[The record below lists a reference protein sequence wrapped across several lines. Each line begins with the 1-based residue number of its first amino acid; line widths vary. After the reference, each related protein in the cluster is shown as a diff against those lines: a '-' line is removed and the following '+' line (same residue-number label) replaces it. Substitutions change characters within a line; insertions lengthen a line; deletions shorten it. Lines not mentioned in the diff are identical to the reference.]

1 MVRLFVVLGFALLAG
16 GAYAIF
22 DGWPYRVLERGFT
35 EVILG
40 GLSAVAGLILIALA
54 AVLAEVRRL
63 KGLVSG
69 AMAAVALSEP
79 RVVEPPVS
87 KEAPARPGSVLE
99 KASEPEAKPVGIAT
113 TLAVGAGAAAVAGA
127 LTSLAKGEEKPEEK
141 ANADTDQAEKAE
153 QGDSVH
159 AERAEAVAEPVQAP
173 STAASDIDDW
183 LLPPLSPV
191 LDVAPVDVRPDE
203 QEGNGEANEKAED
216 TQDKPEHPA
225 AADIDEASH
234 PIDQEADA
242 AAEPGVAA
250 DEPEAE
256 RDEDE
261 RDDASM
267 PETVPAASSE
277 DRLWWPR
284 IDRPTREET
293 SSSVDDEFNAL
304 RDQLVGVVNAPEVEP
319 PRRDR
324 GIPDVAE
331 SWMAP
336 RPWPPVTQPR
346 DPGALS
352 EVETEAADK
361 AATEEEKVERTPEE
375 DKLSVSEQETA
386 SEAEPAPQQVVAP
399 VSVEADASPVEK
411 AEPSVTDAKAADDAQ
426 PDEAKI
432 AEAKTAETK
441 PDEEPAASDEGV
453 IGAYQVG
460 EAQFTMFADGSIHA
474 RTPDGDYVFAS
485 MDELKAYLASEKD
498 KLGA

>member
-16 GAYAIF
+16 GAYAIV

-40 GLSAVAGLILIALA
+40 GLSLVAGLILLALA

-69 AMAAVALSEP
+69 VMAVATLSEP
-79 RVVEPPVS
+79 RADQRPTPNP
-87 KEAPARPGSVLE
+87 APALD
-99 KASEPEAKPVGIAT
+99 KAPEPEVKPVGIAT

-127 LTSLAKGEEKPEEK
+127 LTSLAKTEEKPGEK
-141 ANADTDQAEKAE
+141 AAADADQAVKAQE
-153 QGDSVH
+153 GDNARSDL
-159 AERAEAVAEPVQAP
+159 AEAVAEPVQAP
-173 STAASDIDDW
+173 STAASEIDDW
-183 LLPPLSPV
+183 LLPPVSPV
-191 LDVAPVDVRPDE
+191 LDVAPADVRSDE
-203 QEGNGEANEKAED
+203 RGADDEANEKAED
-216 TQDKPEHPA
+216 AQDKPKHLD
-225 AADIDEASH
+225 AADIGETAH
-234 PIDQEADA
+234 PVGTKGDDPAEPDA
-242 AAEPGVAA
+242 AGV
-250 DEPEAE
+250 DEPETKQ
-256 RDEDE
+256 DEDR
-261 RDDASM
+261 RDGVSK
-267 PETVPAASSE
+267 PEIVPASSSE
-277 DRLWWPR
+277 DQLWWPR
-284 IDRPTREET
+284 IDRPTREEPT
-293 SSSVDDEFNAL
+293 SSVDDEFNAL
-304 RDQLVGVVNAPEVEP
+304 RDQLAGVVNAPEVEP

-324 GIPDVAE
+324 GAPDVAE

-352 EVETEAADK
+352 EVETEPADK
-361 AATEEEKVERTPEE
+361 AATEEMKVGQASEE
-375 DKLSVSEQETA
+375 DEPTVPEQETA
-386 SEAEPAPQQVVAP
+386 SEPEPTPQEVAEP

-411 AEPSVTDAKAADDAQ
+411 AEPSADDAKTVDAKAADAKAI
-426 PDEAKI
+426 EA
-432 AEAKTAETK
+432 K

-460 EAQFTMFADGSIHA
+460 ETQFTMFADGSIHA

>member
-16 GAYAIF
+16 GAYAIV

-40 GLSAVAGLILIALA
+40 GLSAGAGLIMLALA

-79 RVVEPPVS
+79 RADERSTPS
-87 KEAPARPGSVLE
+87 LAPARPEPALE
-99 KASEPEAKPVGIAT
+99 KAPEPEAKPVGIAT

-127 LTSLAKGEEKPEEK
+127 LTGLARTEEKPGEK
-141 ANADTDQAEKAE
+141 SADDTDEADKAE
-153 QGDSVH
+153 QGDS
-159 AERAEAVAEPVQAP
+159 ARSDRAETVVAEPSQAP
-173 STAASDIDDW
+173 SAAAGDIDDW

-191 LDVAPVDVRPDE
+191 LDIAPADVRRDE
-203 QEGNGEANEKAED
+203 RDGNGEANEKTED
-216 TQDKPEHPA
+216 TQDKPKHLA
-225 AADIDEASH
+225 SADLDEASH
-234 PIDQEADA
+234 PTDEKVDDTTEPDA
-242 AAEPGVAA
+242 AAV
-250 DEPEAE
+250 DESEAKQ
-256 RDEDE
+256 DEDE
-261 RDDASM
+261 RDDASR
-267 PETVPAASSE
+267 PEAAPVSSSE

-284 IDRPTREET
+284 IDRPSREEPT
-293 SSSVDDEFNAL
+293 SSVDDEFNAL
-304 RDQLVGVVNAPEVEP
+304 RDQLAGVVNAPEVEP

-324 GIPDVAE
+324 DTLDTAE

-352 EVETEAADK
+352 AVETADK
-361 AATEEEKVERTPEE
+361 APPEE
-375 DKLSVSEQETA
+375 AKIEPA
-386 SEAEPAPQQVVAP
+386 SLVDEPPVPEPELAAEPALAAV
-399 VSVEADASPVEK
+399 DASPVEK
-411 AEPSVTDAKAADDAQ
+411 AEPSAADAKAVDAR
-426 PDEAKI
+426 PDEAKSDN
-432 AEAKTAETK
+432 AK
-441 PDEEPAASDEGV
+441 PGEELAASDEGV

-460 EAQFTMFADGSIHA
+460 ETQFTMFADGSIHA